1 MFWGQENRT
10 EKDTFYYFEKG
21 YKNVN
26 ETYLSPMFCRSIS
39 TAMTDRK
46 KKETDFV
53 DKFLK
58 KNPKKVNKYSR
69 ETSVFTT
76 SNHRQ
81 IDFTID
87 QEAIFFWSKSEIVH
101 YMLNKQI
108 NLKNRV
114 SGGFKLDVNKHI
126 QGSYI
131 Q

>member
-1 MFWGQENRT
+1 
-10 EKDTFYYFEKG
+10 
-21 YKNVN
+21 
-26 ETYLSPMFCRSIS
+26 
-39 TAMTDRK
+39 MTDRK